1 MGLAQRTGSPLRH
14 PEHLP
19 PEPLSGTEARA
30 RRAEQAP
37 LPTAV
42 PRPVCY
48 PGFGGLG
55 ICRHNAGMA
64 TYAEQ
69 LTAAKNQLDE
79 LLATPIEEHQNA
91 HGARYRRRAIADLQR
106 TIEWLESKVNEAN
119 GPAVNLADLR
129 RKP

>member
-1 MGLAQRTGSPLRH
+1 
-14 PEHLP
+14 
-19 PEPLSGTEARA
+19 
-30 RRAEQAP
+30 
-37 LPTAV
+37 
-42 PRPVCY
+42 
-48 PGFGGLG
+48 
-55 ICRHNAGMA
+55 MA